1 MTPCPTD
8 PTADDPT
15 ADDRTGGDRDRL
27 RELLDA
33 VLADEHSTLDEMAT
47 GAFSSPFHFSRQVSR
62 GAGESPVAIR
72 RRVLLERAAWLL
84 QHGKTV
90 TEVAFDSGYE
100 SVDGFARAFTRA
112 FGHSPGRAASTGRTA
127 PTEHSH
133 WLPAPNGIHFHSPT
147 VLYVDSG
154 TPTTESAGD
163 VLMIM
168 VRHDLDD
175 IETLLDAAKGVD
187 EREWTRR
194 RLPGHEPLH
203 WNGPEESLAQVMSH
217 LVADKQPWLA
227 TIEGADMPPSPP
239 SDLSALVELQRELT
253 PRWLA
258 LVRDIDRRNAWQ
270 DRVIDALCDPPESF
284 LLSQIVAHVLTFS
297 AHRRQLARWMLRDAD
312 VDVTTLDPDPIMWH
326 RKHSGGF

>member
-1 MTPCPTD
+1 MTPNP
-8 PTADDPT
+8 P
-15 ADDRTGGDRDRL
+15 DRDRL

-33 VLADEHSTLDEMAT
+33 VLSDDHTTLDEMAT
-47 GAFSSPFHFSRQVSR
+47 GAYSSSFHFTRQVTR
-62 GAGESPVAIR
+62 GAGESPVALR

-84 QHGKTV
+84 QRGGSV

-112 FGHSPGRAASTGRTA
+112 FGRSPGRVTSGSD
-127 PTEHSH
+127 HGH

-154 TPTTESAGD
+154 NPTTEDAGD
-163 VLMIM
+163 VVMLM

-175 IETLLDAAKGVD
+175 IDALLDAAKGLD
-187 EREWTRR
+187 DHEWTRT
-194 RLPGHEPLH
+194 RLPGHQTLE
-203 WNGPEESLAQVMSH
+203 WSGPEETLAQVMSH
-217 LVADKQPWLA
+217 LVADKLPWLA
-227 TIEGADMPPSPP
+227 TVEGADTPPAAPTE
-239 SDLSALVELQRELT
+239 LGALVDLQRDIA

-258 LVRDIDRRNAWQ
+258 LIRDIERRGAWQ
-270 DRVIDALCDPPESF
+270 DRIIDALCEPPESF

-297 AHRRQLARWMLRDAD
+297 AHRRQLARWMLSDAG
-312 VDVTTLDPDPIMWH
+312 VAMAAPALDPDPIMWH